1 MQLRLA
7 VRILTIETSAA
18 TTAKQAMTRISSY
31 SLVQF
36 SRKKRKSVRMASI
49 DISPAIPSDTTA
61 RKAWDPG
68 PWHAYA
74 NEDAEVL
81 DDVSI

>member
-1 MQLRLA
+1 
-7 VRILTIETSAA
+7 
-18 TTAKQAMTRISSY
+18 
-31 SLVQF
+31 
-36 SRKKRKSVRMASI
+36 MASV